1 MSVPP
6 RTVAAVSN
14 VTPTLG
20 YRDPRAAVRFL
31 VEALGFT
38 QTVFHDDPVTGEVY
52 HAELRRP
59 DGGRVEV
66 HSAAPGLSVADLAAA
81 VEGEDGPDG
90 YPPFSVHIDTDDPDG
105 AYRRAVAAGAAVMR
119 ELQDRP
125 VGTRNFIVRDPE
137 GLYWSVGTP
146 LPPLER
152 DADGRWRPVTGPD
165 G

>member
-1 MSVPP
+1 M
-6 RTVAAVSN
+6 SN
-14 VTPTLG
+14 VIPTLG

-59 DGGRVEV
+59 EGGRVEV
-66 HSAAPGLSVADLAAA
+66 HGAAPGLSVADLAAA
-81 VEGEDGPDG
+81 AGADGEPDG
-90 YPPFSVHIDTDDPDG
+90 YPPVSVHIDTDDPDG
-105 AYRRAVAAGAAVMR
+105 AYQRAVAAGATVVR
-119 ELQDRP
+119 TLQDRP
-125 VGTRNFIVRDPE
+125 VGTRNFVVRDPE

-146 LPPLER
+146 LPPLEL
-152 DADGRWRPVTGPD
+152 DADGRWRPVTRSD

>member
-1 MSVPP
+1 M
-6 RTVAAVSN
+6 SN
-14 VTPTLG
+14 VIPTLG

-38 QTVFHDDPVTGEVY
+38 RTVFHDDPVTGEVH
-52 HAELRRP
+52 HAELCRP
-59 DGGRVEV
+59 DGGRVGV
-66 HSAAPGLSVADLAAA
+66 HSAAPGLSVADLTAAA
-81 VEGEDGPDG
+81 GAGGEGGPDG

-105 AYRRAVAAGAAVMR
+105 AYQRAVAAGATVVR

-146 LPPLER
+146 LPPLGR
-152 DADGRWRPVTGPD
+152 DADGRWRPVTGS
-165 G
+165 GG